1 MPAATTGITA
11 RLPGGVN
18 PDPLG
23 NGGGPRSKLY
33 HAIMTPI
40 NLIAFLVSLYLVDVH
55 YQNERARRHAA
66 GQQQGEQ
73 QKWRAW
79 LHRLLFQPQ
88 PYEWVDQRGPAPPN
102 KHEERYYYH
111 TKQKKLMKMEAADA
125 FGLRRP
131 VLVGLCSLAVLVA
144 WAAWRL
150 GLGLLYWCRY
160 YLQ

>member
-11 RLPGGVN
+11 RPPGGMN
-18 PDPLG
+18 PDSPG

-33 HAIMTPI
+33 HTIMTPI

-66 GQQQGEQ
+66 GQQHGEQ
-73 QKWRAW
+73 QKWMAW
-79 LHRLLFQPQ
+79 LHNLLFRPQ
-88 PYEWVDQRGPAPPN
+88 PYEWVDQNKPAPPN

-131 VLVGLCSLAVLVA
+131 VLVGLCSLAVLAA